1 MGKIIG
7 KLIVIGLIFLVSA
20 ALIGCS
26 GEPLV
31 KKPVPLDSRL
41 LSSVAPP
48 LEYRINMGDRLDVK
62 FFYNPDL
69 NESLLVRTDGRVSMQ
84 LVGEMN
90 VLGMTPSQLSAA
102 LKETYAKVLKQP
114 EVAVIVRESGGKKIF
129 VDGEV
134 FQPGMHDLVGGETL
148 RHGIAK
154 AGGVRDTARM
164 NEIILIRQPP
174 GKEIVI
180 TTINLELINNGEDF
194 KQDIILQPFDIVY
207 VPRSPIANADVWVR
221 QYIRELLPFP
231 FSPGLLMN

>member
-1 MGKIIG
+1 MDGITRR
-7 KLIVIGLIFLVSA
+7 LVVLVMVFLASV
-20 ALIGCS
+20 ALVGCAS
-26 GEPLV
+26 GPLV
-31 KKPVPLDSRL
+31 KNAVPLDSPAL
-41 LSSVAPP
+41 TSVEPP

-114 EVAVIVRESGGKKIF
+114 EVTVIVRESGGKKIF

-134 FQPGMHDLVGGETL
+134 FQPGMHDLIGGETL
-148 RHGIAK
+148 RHGLAK
-154 AGGVRDTARM
+154 AGGVKDTARM

-174 GKEIVI
+174 GKDIVA
-180 TTINLELINNGEDF
+180 TTINLEAINSGEDF

-207 VPRSPIANADVWVR
+207 VPRSPIANVDVWVR